1 MRANKMKGV
10 NGEVL
15 RRKIYTQLLAWKN
28 SKAKK
33 DAILLR
39 GVRQC
44 GKTYIVREFGKRE
57 YTSFIEINFIER
69 PDLQDI
75 FTGNL
80 NVDNMIQQ
88 IKLNLP
94 GCEFIP
100 GDTLLFFD
108 EIQDA
113 PNARTSLK
121 FWAQDGRFD
130 CIASGSLLG
139 IDYKNEVSI
148 PVGYEQQLVM
158 HTLDL
163 EEFLWALE
171 IDMQLQDLLLPYVD
185 GTKRIP
191 DATHN
196 ALSKYLQE
204 YMVVGGLP
212 EVVSTYVATKDF
224 YKVHLLQEKILRDYQ
239 DDIAKYA
246 VNQDKIKAKQC
257 FLSIPRQLSKENH
270 KFQYSVVEKKATAR
284 KFISSL
290 DWLHNAGL
298 IDFAYNVNSLWF
310 PLKAYVKAEQFRVYL
325 CDIGLLVAMY
335 GYQMKVAILS
345 DALEGPAKGGIYE
358 SLVADILAKRGEELY
373 YYKKEDSTLEIEF
386 LLERDCKLV
395 PIEVKARKGATR
407 SLNELL
413 KMEQIEKGYKLT
425 AQNTGVVDKKITL
438 PLYMSTVI

>member
-1 MRANKMKGV
+1 M
-10 NGEVL
+10 L
-15 RRKIYTQLLAWKN
+15 RRKIYDKLLAWKN
-28 SKAKK
+28 NKGKK

-57 YTSFIEINFIER
+57 YKNFIEINFIER
-69 PDLQDI
+69 PDMQAV
-75 FTGNL
+75 FSGNL
-80 NVDNMIQQ
+80 DVDNMVQQ
-88 IKLNLP
+88 IKLSMP
-94 GCEFIP
+94 GCQFIP
-100 GDTLLFFD
+100 GETLLFLD

-121 FWAQDGRFD
+121 FWTQDGRFD

-148 PVGYEQQLVM
+148 PVGYEQQLIM
-158 HTLDL
+158 RTLDF
-163 EEFLWALE
+163 EEFIWALGAE
-171 IDMQLQDLLLPYVD
+171 VNLKEMLAPYVD
-185 GTKRIP
+185 GAKRVP
-191 DATHN
+191 EAMHN
-196 ALSKYLQE
+196 SLNKYLQE

-212 EVVSTYVATKDF
+212 EVVDTYIATKDF
-224 YKVHLLQEKILRDYQ
+224 YQVHLLQEKILRDYQ

-246 VNQDKIKAKQC
+246 LNQDKIKAKQC

-270 KFQYSVVEKKATAR
+270 KFQYSIVEKKATAR
-284 KFISSL
+284 KFTSSL

-298 IDFAYNVNSLWF
+298 IDFAYNVNSPWF
-310 PLKAYVKAEQFRVYL
+310 PLKAYVKEDQFRVYL

-335 GYQMKVAILS
+335 GYQLKIALLS

-386 LLERDCKLV
+386 ILERDCKLV
-395 PIEVKARKGATR
+395 PVEVKARKGSTR

-413 KMEQIEKGYKLT
+413 KMDNIERGYKLT
-425 AQNTGVVDKKITL
+425 AQNTGVVEKKITL
-438 PLYMSTVI
+438 PLYMAAII

>member
-1 MRANKMKGV
+1 M
-10 NGEVL
+10 L
-15 RRKIYTQLLAWKN
+15 RRKIYDKLLAWKN
-28 SKAKK
+28 NKGKK

-57 YTSFIEINFIER
+57 YKNFIEINFIER
-69 PDLQDI
+69 PDMQAV
-75 FTGNL
+75 FSGNL
-80 NVDNMIQQ
+80 DVDNMVQQ
-88 IKLNLP
+88 IKLSMP
-94 GCEFIP
+94 GCQFIP
-100 GDTLLFFD
+100 GETLLFLD
-108 EIQDA
+108 EIQDV

-121 FWAQDGRFD
+121 FWTQDGRFD

-139 IDYKNEVSI
+139 MDYKNEVSI
-148 PVGYEQQLVM
+148 PVGYEQQLIM
-158 HTLDL
+158 RTLDF
-163 EEFLWALE
+163 EEFIWALGAE
-171 IDMQLQDLLLPYVD
+171 VNLKEMLAPYVD
-185 GTKRIP
+185 GAKRVP
-191 DATHN
+191 EAMHN
-196 ALSKYLQE
+196 SLNKYLQE

-212 EVVSTYVATKDF
+212 EVVDTYIATKDF
-224 YKVHLLQEKILRDYQ
+224 YQVHLLQEKILRDYQ

-246 VNQDKIKAKQC
+246 LNQDKIKAKQC

-284 KFISSL
+284 KFTSSL

-298 IDFAYNVNSLWF
+298 IDFAYNVNSPWF
-310 PLKAYVKAEQFRVYL
+310 PLKAHVKENQFRVYL

-335 GYQMKVAILS
+335 GYQLKIALLS

-386 LLERDCKLV
+386 ILERDCKLV
-395 PIEVKARKGATR
+395 PVEVKARKGSTR

-413 KMEQIEKGYKLT
+413 KMDNIERGYKLT
-425 AQNTGVVDKKITL
+425 AQNNGVVEKKITL
-438 PLYMSTVI
+438 SLYMADII

>member
-1 MRANKMKGV
+1 M
-10 NGEVL
+10 L
-15 RRKIYTQLLAWKN
+15 RRKIYDKLLAWKN
-28 SKAKK
+28 NKGKK

-57 YTSFIEINFIER
+57 YKNFIEINFIER
-69 PDLQDI
+69 PDMQAV
-75 FTGNL
+75 FSGNL
-80 NVDNMIQQ
+80 DVDNMVKQ
-88 IKLNLP
+88 IKLSMP
-94 GCEFIP
+94 GCQFIP
-100 GDTLLFFD
+100 GETLLFLD
-108 EIQDA
+108 EIQDV

-121 FWAQDGRFD
+121 FWTQDGRFD

-139 IDYKNEVSI
+139 MDYKNEVSI
-148 PVGYEQQLVM
+148 PVGYEQQLIM
-158 HTLDL
+158 RTLDF
-163 EEFLWALE
+163 EEFIWALGAE
-171 IDMQLQDLLLPYVD
+171 VNLKEMLAPYVD
-185 GTKRIP
+185 GAKRVP
-191 DATHN
+191 EAMHN
-196 ALSKYLQE
+196 SLNKYLQE

-212 EVVSTYVATKDF
+212 EVVDTYIATKDF
-224 YKVHLLQEKILRDYQ
+224 YQVHLLQEKILRDYQ

-246 VNQDKIKAKQC
+246 LNQDKIKAKQC

-284 KFISSL
+284 KFTSSL

-298 IDFAYNVNSLWF
+298 IDFAYNVNSPWF
-310 PLKAYVKAEQFRVYL
+310 PLKAYVKEDQFRVYL

-335 GYQMKVAILS
+335 GYQLKIALLS

-386 LLERDCKLV
+386 ILERDCKLV
-395 PIEVKARKGATR
+395 PVEVKARKGSTR

-413 KMEQIEKGYKLT
+413 KMDNIEIGYKLT
-425 AQNTGVVDKKITL
+425 AQNTGVVEKKITL
-438 PLYMSTVI
+438 PLYMAAII

>member
-1 MRANKMKGV
+1 M
-10 NGEVL
+10 L
-15 RRKIYTQLLAWKN
+15 RRKIYDKLLAWKN
-28 SKAKK
+28 NKGKK

-57 YTSFIEINFIER
+57 YKNFIEINFIER
-69 PDLQDI
+69 PDMQAV
-75 FTGNL
+75 FSGNL
-80 NVDNMIQQ
+80 DVDNMVQQ
-88 IKLNLP
+88 IKLSMP
-94 GCEFIP
+94 GCQFIP
-100 GDTLLFFD
+100 GETLLFLD
-108 EIQDA
+108 EIQDV

-121 FWAQDGRFD
+121 FWTQDGRFD

-139 IDYKNEVSI
+139 MDYKNEVSI
-148 PVGYEQQLVM
+148 PVGYEQQLIM
-158 HTLDL
+158 RTLDF
-163 EEFLWALE
+163 EEFIWALGAE
-171 IDMQLQDLLLPYVD
+171 VNLKEMLAPYVD
-185 GTKRIP
+185 GAKRVP
-191 DATHN
+191 EAMHN
-196 ALSKYLQE
+196 SLNKYLQE

-212 EVVSTYVATKDF
+212 EVVDTYIATKDF
-224 YKVHLLQEKILRDYQ
+224 YQVHLLQEKILRDYQ

-246 VNQDKIKAKQC
+246 LNQDKIKAKQC

-284 KFISSL
+284 KFTSSL

-298 IDFAYNVNSLWF
+298 IDFAYNVNLPWF
-310 PLKAYVKAEQFRVYL
+310 PLKAHVKEDQFRVYL

-335 GYQMKVAILS
+335 GYQLKIALLS

-386 LLERDCKLV
+386 ILERDCKLV
-395 PIEVKARKGATR
+395 PVEVKARKGSTR

-413 KMEQIEKGYKLT
+413 KMDNIERGYKLT
-425 AQNTGVVDKKITL
+425 AQNTGVVEKKITL
-438 PLYMSTVI
+438 PLYMAAII

>member
-1 MRANKMKGV
+1 M
-10 NGEVL
+10 L
-15 RRKIYTQLLAWKN
+15 RRKIYDKLLAWKN
-28 SKAKK
+28 NKGKK

-57 YTSFIEINFIER
+57 YKNFIEINFIER
-69 PDLQDI
+69 PDMQAV
-75 FTGNL
+75 FSGNL
-80 NVDNMIQQ
+80 DVDNMVQQ
-88 IKLNLP
+88 IKLSMP
-94 GCEFIP
+94 GCQFIP
-100 GDTLLFFD
+100 GETLLFLD

-121 FWAQDGRFD
+121 FWTQDGRFD

-148 PVGYEQQLVM
+148 PVGYEQQLIM
-158 HTLDL
+158 RTLDF
-163 EEFLWALE
+163 EEFIWALGAE
-171 IDMQLQDLLLPYVD
+171 VNLKEMLAPYVD
-185 GTKRIP
+185 GAKRVP
-191 DATHN
+191 EAMHN
-196 ALSKYLQE
+196 SLNKYLQE

-212 EVVSTYVATKDF
+212 EVVDTYIATKDF
-224 YKVHLLQEKILRDYQ
+224 YQVHLLQEKILRDYQ

-246 VNQDKIKAKQC
+246 LNQDKIKARQC

-284 KFISSL
+284 KFTSSL

-298 IDFAYNVNSLWF
+298 IDFAYNVNSPWF
-310 PLKAYVKAEQFRVYL
+310 PLKAYVKEDQFRVYL

-335 GYQMKVAILS
+335 GYQLKIALLS

-386 LLERDCKLV
+386 ILERDCKLV
-395 PIEVKARKGATR
+395 PVEVKARKGSTR

-413 KMEQIEKGYKLT
+413 KMDNIERGYKLT
-425 AQNTGVVDKKITL
+425 AQNTGVVEKKITL
-438 PLYMSTVI
+438 PLYMAAII

>member
-1 MRANKMKGV
+1 M
-10 NGEVL
+10 L
-15 RRKIYTQLLAWKN
+15 RRKIYDKLLAWKN
-28 SKAKK
+28 NKGKK

-57 YTSFIEINFIER
+57 YKNFIEINFIER
-69 PDLQDI
+69 PDMQAV
-75 FTGNL
+75 FSGNL
-80 NVDNMIQQ
+80 DVDNMVQQ
-88 IKLNLP
+88 IKLSMP
-94 GCEFIP
+94 GCQFIP
-100 GDTLLFFD
+100 GETLLFLD
-108 EIQDA
+108 EIQDV

-121 FWAQDGRFD
+121 FWTQDGRFD

-139 IDYKNEVSI
+139 MDYKNEVSI
-148 PVGYEQQLVM
+148 PVGYEQQLIM
-158 HTLDL
+158 RTLDF
-163 EEFLWALE
+163 EEFIWALGTE
-171 IDMQLQDLLLPYVD
+171 VNLKEMLAPYVD
-185 GTKRIP
+185 GAKRVP
-191 DATHN
+191 EAMHN
-196 ALSKYLQE
+196 SLNKYLQE

-212 EVVSTYVATKDF
+212 EVVDTYIATKDF
-224 YKVHLLQEKILRDYQ
+224 YQVHLLQEKILRDYQ

-246 VNQDKIKAKQC
+246 LNQDKIKAKQC

-284 KFISSL
+284 KFTSSL

-298 IDFAYNVNSLWF
+298 IDFAYNVNSPWF
-310 PLKAYVKAEQFRVYL
+310 PLKAHVKEDQFRVYL

-335 GYQMKVAILS
+335 GYQLKIALLS

-386 LLERDCKLV
+386 ILERECKLV
-395 PIEVKARKGATR
+395 PVEVKARKGSTR

-413 KMEQIEKGYKLT
+413 KMDNIERGYKLT
-425 AQNTGVVDKKITL
+425 AQNTGVVEKKITL
-438 PLYMSTVI
+438 PLYMAAII

>member
-1 MRANKMKGV
+1 M
-10 NGEVL
+10 L
-15 RRKIYTQLLAWKN
+15 RRKIYDKLLAWK
-28 SKAKK
+28 KRTGKK

-57 YTSFIEINFIER
+57 YKNFIEINFIER
-69 PDLQDI
+69 PDMQAV
-75 FTGNL
+75 FSGNL
-80 NVDNMIQQ
+80 DVDNMVQQ
-88 IKLNLP
+88 IKLSMP
-94 GCEFIP
+94 GCQFIP
-100 GDTLLFFD
+100 GETLLFLD

-121 FWAQDGRFD
+121 FWTQDGRFD

-148 PVGYEQQLVM
+148 PVGYEQQLIM
-158 HTLDL
+158 RTLDF
-163 EEFLWALE
+163 EEFIWALGAE
-171 IDMQLQDLLLPYVD
+171 VNLKEMLAPYVD
-185 GTKRIP
+185 GAKRVP
-191 DATHN
+191 EAMHN
-196 ALSKYLQE
+196 SLNKYLQE

-212 EVVSTYVATKDF
+212 EVVDTYIATKDF
-224 YKVHLLQEKILRDYQ
+224 YQVHLLQEKILRDYQ

-246 VNQDKIKAKQC
+246 LNQDKIKAKQC

-284 KFISSL
+284 KFTSSL

-298 IDFAYNVNSLWF
+298 IDFAYNVNSPWF
-310 PLKAYVKAEQFRVYL
+310 PLKAYVKEVQFRVYL

-335 GYQMKVAILS
+335 GYQLKIALLS

-386 LLERDCKLV
+386 ILERDCKLV
-395 PIEVKARKGATR
+395 PVEVKARKGSTR

-413 KMEQIEKGYKLT
+413 KMDNIERGYKLT
-425 AQNTGVVDKKITL
+425 AQNTGVVEKKITL
-438 PLYMSTVI
+438 PLYMAAIV

>member
-1 MRANKMKGV
+1 M
-10 NGEVL
+10 L
-15 RRKIYTQLLAWKN
+15 RRKIYDKLLAWKN
-28 SKAKK
+28 NKGKK

-57 YTSFIEINFIER
+57 YKNFIEINFIER
-69 PDLQDI
+69 PDMQAV
-75 FTGNL
+75 FSGNL
-80 NVDNMIQQ
+80 DVDNMVQQ
-88 IKLNLP
+88 IKLSMP
-94 GCEFIP
+94 GCQFIP
-100 GDTLLFFD
+100 GETLLFLD
-108 EIQDA
+108 EIQDV

-121 FWAQDGRFD
+121 FWTQDGRFD

-139 IDYKNEVSI
+139 MDYKNEVSI
-148 PVGYEQQLVM
+148 PVGYEQQLIM
-158 HTLDL
+158 RTLDF
-163 EEFLWALE
+163 EEFIWALGAE
-171 IDMQLQDLLLPYVD
+171 VNLKEMLAPYVD
-185 GTKRIP
+185 GAKRVP
-191 DATHN
+191 EAMHN
-196 ALSKYLQE
+196 FLNKYLQE

-212 EVVSTYVATKDF
+212 EVVDTYIATKDF
-224 YKVHLLQEKILRDYQ
+224 YQVHLLQEKILRDYQ

-246 VNQDKIKAKQC
+246 LNQDKIKAKQC

-284 KFISSL
+284 KFTSSL

-298 IDFAYNVNSLWF
+298 IDFAYNVNSPWF
-310 PLKAYVKAEQFRVYL
+310 PLKAHVKEDQFRVYL

-335 GYQMKVAILS
+335 GYQLKIALLS

-386 LLERDCKLV
+386 ILERECKLV
-395 PIEVKARKGATR
+395 PVEVKARKGSTR

-413 KMEQIEKGYKLT
+413 KMDNIERGYKLT
-425 AQNTGVVDKKITL
+425 AQNTGVVEKKITL
-438 PLYMSTVI
+438 PLYMAAII

>member
-1 MRANKMKGV
+1 M
-10 NGEVL
+10 L
-15 RRKIYTQLLAWKN
+15 RRKIYDKLLAWKN
-28 SKAKK
+28 NKGKK

-57 YTSFIEINFIER
+57 YKNFIEINFIER
-69 PDLQDI
+69 PDMQAV
-75 FTGNL
+75 FSGNL
-80 NVDNMIQQ
+80 DVDNMVQQ
-88 IKLNLP
+88 IKLSMP
-94 GCEFIP
+94 GCQFIP
-100 GDTLLFFD
+100 GETLLFLD
-108 EIQDA
+108 EIQDV

-121 FWAQDGRFD
+121 FWTQDGRFD

-139 IDYKNEVSI
+139 MDYKNEVSI
-148 PVGYEQQLVM
+148 PVGYEQQLIM
-158 HTLDL
+158 RTLDF
-163 EEFLWALE
+163 EEFIWALGAE
-171 IDMQLQDLLLPYVD
+171 VNLKEMLAPYVD
-185 GTKRIP
+185 GAKRVP
-191 DATHN
+191 EAMHN
-196 ALSKYLQE
+196 SLNKYLQE

-212 EVVSTYVATKDF
+212 EVVDTYIAPKDF
-224 YKVHLLQEKILRDYQ
+224 YQVHLLQEKILRDYQ

-246 VNQDKIKAKQC
+246 LNQDKIKAKQC

-284 KFISSL
+284 KFTSSL

-298 IDFAYNVNSLWF
+298 IDFAYNVNSPWF
-310 PLKAYVKAEQFRVYL
+310 PLKAHVKEDQFRVYL

-335 GYQMKVAILS
+335 GYQLKIALLS

-386 LLERDCKLV
+386 ILERDCKLV
-395 PIEVKARKGATR
+395 PVEVKARKGSTR

-413 KMEQIEKGYKLT
+413 KMDNIERGYKLT
-425 AQNTGVVDKKITL
+425 AQNTGVVEKKITL
-438 PLYMSTVI
+438 PLYMAAII

>member
-1 MRANKMKGV
+1 M
-10 NGEVL
+10 L
-15 RRKIYTQLLAWKN
+15 RRKIYDKLLEWKN
-28 SKAKK
+28 SEKK

-57 YTSFIEINFIER
+57 YKNFIEINFIER
-69 PDLQDI
+69 PELQEVFSNSLD
-75 FTGNL
+75 
-80 NVDNMIQQ
+80 VDSMVQQ
-88 IKLNLP
+88 IKLNMP
-94 GCEFIP
+94 GCQFIP
-100 GDTLLFFD
+100 GETLLFLD

-121 FWAQDGRFD
+121 FWIQDGRFD

-158 HTLDL
+158 RTLDF
-163 EEFLWALE
+163 EEFLWALDVDIKLKE
-171 IDMQLQDLLLPYVD
+171 LLLPYVD
-185 GTKRIP
+185 GSKP
-191 DATHN
+191 VPEAMHK

-204 YMVVGGLP
+204 YLVVGGLP
-212 EVVSTYVATKDF
+212 EVVSTYVESRDF
-224 YKVHLLQEKILRDYQ
+224 YKVHNLQEKILRDYQ

-246 VNQDKIKAKQC
+246 VNQDKIKARQC
-257 FLSIPRQLSKENH
+257 FMSIPRQLSKGNH

-310 PLKAYVKAEQFRVYL
+310 PLKAYVKEDQFRVYL

-335 GYQMKVAILS
+335 GYQMKSAILS
-345 DALEGPAKGGIYE
+345 GSLEGPAKGGIYE
-358 SLVADILAKRGEELY
+358 SLIADMLAKRGEELY

-386 LLERDCKLV
+386 LLERNCRLV
-395 PIEVKARKGATR
+395 PVEVKAKKGATR

-413 KMEQIEKGYKLT
+413 KMEQIERGYKLT
-425 AQNTGVVDKKITL
+425 AQNTGVVGKKITL
-438 PLYMSTVI
+438 PLYMATVI

>member
-1 MRANKMKGV
+1 M
-10 NGEVL
+10 L
-15 RRKIYTQLLAWKN
+15 RRKIYDKLLAWKN
-28 SKAKK
+28 NKGKK

-57 YTSFIEINFIER
+57 YKNFIEINFIER
-69 PDLQDI
+69 PDMQTV
-75 FTGNL
+75 FSGNL
-80 NVDNMIQQ
+80 DVDSMVQQ
-88 IKLNLP
+88 IKLSMP
-94 GCEFIP
+94 GCQFIP
-100 GDTLLFFD
+100 GETLLFLD

-121 FWAQDGRFD
+121 FWTQDGRFD

-148 PVGYEQQLVM
+148 PVGYEQQLIM
-158 HTLDL
+158 RTLDF
-163 EEFLWALE
+163 EEFLWALGAE
-171 IDMQLQDLLLPYVD
+171 VNLKEMLAPYVD
-185 GTKRIP
+185 GAKRVP
-191 DATHN
+191 EAMHN
-196 ALSKYLQE
+196 SLNKYLQE

-212 EVVSTYVATKDF
+212 EVVDTYIATKDF
-224 YKVHLLQEKILRDYQ
+224 YQVHLLQEKILRDYQ

-246 VNQDKIKAKQC
+246 LNQDKIKAKQC

-284 KFISSL
+284 KFTSSL

-298 IDFAYNVNSLWF
+298 IDFAYNVNSPWF
-310 PLKAYVKAEQFRVYL
+310 PLKAYVKEDQFRVYL

-335 GYQMKVAILS
+335 GYQLKIALLS

-386 LLERDCKLV
+386 ILERECKLV
-395 PIEVKARKGATR
+395 PVEVKARKGSTR

-413 KMEQIEKGYKLT
+413 KMDNIERGYKLT
-425 AQNTGVVDKKITL
+425 AQNTGVVEKKITL
-438 PLYMSTVI
+438 PLYMAAIV

>member
-1 MRANKMKGV
+1 M
-10 NGEVL
+10 L
-15 RRKIYTQLLAWKN
+15 RRKIYDKLLAWKN
-28 SKAKK
+28 NKGKK

-57 YTSFIEINFIER
+57 YKNFIEINFIER
-69 PDLQDI
+69 PDMQAV
-75 FTGNL
+75 FSGNL
-80 NVDNMIQQ
+80 DVDNMVQQ
-88 IKLNLP
+88 IKLSMP
-94 GCEFIP
+94 GCQFIP
-100 GDTLLFFD
+100 GETLLFLD

-121 FWAQDGRFD
+121 FWTQDGRFD

-148 PVGYEQQLVM
+148 PVGYEQQLIM
-158 HTLDL
+158 RTLDF
-163 EEFLWALE
+163 EEFIWALGAE
-171 IDMQLQDLLLPYVD
+171 VNLKEMLAPYVD
-185 GTKRIP
+185 GAKRVP
-191 DATHN
+191 EAMHN
-196 ALSKYLQE
+196 SLNKYLQE

-212 EVVSTYVATKDF
+212 EVVDTYIATKDF
-224 YKVHLLQEKILRDYQ
+224 YQVHLLQEKILRDYQ

-246 VNQDKIKAKQC
+246 LNQDKIKAKQC

-284 KFISSL
+284 KFTSSL

-298 IDFAYNVNSLWF
+298 IDFAYNVNSPWF
-310 PLKAYVKAEQFRVYL
+310 PLKAYVKEDQFRVYL

-335 GYQMKVAILS
+335 GYQLKIALLS

-386 LLERDCKLV
+386 ILERDCKLV
-395 PIEVKARKGATR
+395 PVEVKARKGSTR

-413 KMEQIEKGYKLT
+413 KMDNIERGYKLT
-425 AQNTGVVDKKITL
+425 AQNTGVFEKKITL
-438 PLYMSTVI
+438 PLYMAAII

>member
-1 MRANKMKGV
+1 M
-10 NGEVL
+10 L
-15 RRKIYTQLLAWKN
+15 RRKIYDKLLAWKN
-28 SKAKK
+28 NKGKK

-57 YTSFIEINFIER
+57 YKHFIEINFIER
-69 PDLQDI
+69 PDMQAV
-75 FTGNL
+75 FSGNL
-80 NVDNMIQQ
+80 DVDNMVQQ
-88 IKLNLP
+88 IKLSMP
-94 GCEFIP
+94 GCQFIP
-100 GDTLLFFD
+100 GETLLFLD
-108 EIQDA
+108 EIQDV

-121 FWAQDGRFD
+121 FWTQDGRFD

-139 IDYKNEVSI
+139 MDYKNEVSI
-148 PVGYEQQLVM
+148 PVGYEQQLIM
-158 HTLDL
+158 RTLDF
-163 EEFLWALE
+163 EEFIWALGAE
-171 IDMQLQDLLLPYVD
+171 VNLKEMLAPYVD
-185 GTKRIP
+185 GAKRVP
-191 DATHN
+191 EAMHN
-196 ALSKYLQE
+196 SLNKYLQE

-212 EVVSTYVATKDF
+212 EVVDTYIATKDF
-224 YKVHLLQEKILRDYQ
+224 YQVHLLQEKILRDYQ

-246 VNQDKIKAKQC
+246 LNQDKIKAKQC

-284 KFISSL
+284 KFTSSL

-298 IDFAYNVNSLWF
+298 IDFAYNVNSPWF
-310 PLKAYVKAEQFRVYL
+310 PLKAHVKEDQFRVYL

-335 GYQMKVAILS
+335 GYQLKIALLS

-386 LLERDCKLV
+386 ILERDCKLV
-395 PIEVKARKGATR
+395 PVEVKARKGSTR

-413 KMEQIEKGYKLT
+413 KMDNIERGYKLT
-425 AQNTGVVDKKITL
+425 AQNTGVVEKKITL
-438 PLYMSTVI
+438 PLYMAAII

>member
-1 MRANKMKGV
+1 M
-10 NGEVL
+10 L
-15 RRKIYTQLLAWKN
+15 RRKIYDKLLAWKN
-28 SKAKK
+28 NKGKK

-57 YTSFIEINFIER
+57 YKNFIEINFIER
-69 PDLQDI
+69 PDMQAV
-75 FTGNL
+75 FSGNL
-80 NVDNMIQQ
+80 DVDNMVQQ
-88 IKLNLP
+88 IKLSMP
-94 GCEFIP
+94 GCQFIP
-100 GDTLLFFD
+100 GETLLFLD
-108 EIQDA
+108 EIQDV

-121 FWAQDGRFD
+121 FWTQDGRFD

-139 IDYKNEVSI
+139 MDYKNEVSI
-148 PVGYEQQLVM
+148 PVGYEQQLIM
-158 HTLDL
+158 RTLDF
-163 EEFLWALE
+163 EEFIWALGAE
-171 IDMQLQDLLLPYVD
+171 VNLKEMLAPYVD
-185 GTKRIP
+185 GAKRVP
-191 DATHN
+191 EAMHN
-196 ALSKYLQE
+196 SLNKYLQE

-212 EVVSTYVATKDF
+212 EVVDTYIATKDF
-224 YKVHLLQEKILRDYQ
+224 YQVHLLQEKILRDYQ

-246 VNQDKIKAKQC
+246 LNQDKIKAKQC

-284 KFISSL
+284 KFTSSL

-298 IDFAYNVNSLWF
+298 IDFAYNVNSPWF
-310 PLKAYVKAEQFRVYL
+310 PLKAHVKEDQFRVYL

-335 GYQMKVAILS
+335 GYQLKIALLS

-386 LLERDCKLV
+386 ILERDCKLV
-395 PIEVKARKGATR
+395 PVEVKARKGSTR

-413 KMEQIEKGYKLT
+413 KMDNIERGYKLK
-425 AQNTGVVDKKITL
+425 AQNTGVVEKKITL
-438 PLYMSTVI
+438 PLYMAAII

>member
-1 MRANKMKGV
+1 M
-10 NGEVL
+10 L
-15 RRKIYTQLLAWKN
+15 RRKIYDKLLAWKN
-28 SKAKK
+28 NKGKK

-57 YTSFIEINFIER
+57 YKNFIEINFIER
-69 PDLQDI
+69 PDMQAV
-75 FTGNL
+75 FSRNL
-80 NVDNMIQQ
+80 DVDNMVQQ
-88 IKLNLP
+88 IKLSMP
-94 GCEFIP
+94 GCQFIP
-100 GDTLLFFD
+100 GETLLFLD
-108 EIQDA
+108 EIQDV

-121 FWAQDGRFD
+121 FWTQDGRFD

-139 IDYKNEVSI
+139 MDYKNEVSI
-148 PVGYEQQLVM
+148 PVGYEQQLIM
-158 HTLDL
+158 RTLDF
-163 EEFLWALE
+163 EEFIWALGAE
-171 IDMQLQDLLLPYVD
+171 VNLKEMLAPYVD
-185 GTKRIP
+185 GAKRVP
-191 DATHN
+191 EAMHN
-196 ALSKYLQE
+196 SLNKYLQE

-212 EVVSTYVATKDF
+212 EVVDTYIATKDF
-224 YKVHLLQEKILRDYQ
+224 YQVHILQEKILRDYQ

-246 VNQDKIKAKQC
+246 LNQDKIKAKQC

-284 KFISSL
+284 KFTSSL

-298 IDFAYNVNSLWF
+298 IDFAYNVNSPWF
-310 PLKAYVKAEQFRVYL
+310 PLKAHVKEDQFRVYL

-335 GYQMKVAILS
+335 GYQLKIALLS

-386 LLERDCKLV
+386 ILERDCKLV
-395 PIEVKARKGATR
+395 PVEVKARKGSTR

-413 KMEQIEKGYKLT
+413 KMDNIERGYKLT
-425 AQNTGVVDKKITL
+425 AQNTGVVEKKITL
-438 PLYMSTVI
+438 PLYMAAII

>member
-1 MRANKMKGV
+1 M
-10 NGEVL
+10 L
-15 RRKIYTQLLAWKN
+15 RRKIYDKLLAWK
-28 SKAKK
+28 KRTGKK

-57 YTSFIEINFIER
+57 YKNFIEINFIER
-69 PDLQDI
+69 PDMQAV
-75 FTGNL
+75 FSGNL
-80 NVDNMIQQ
+80 DVDNMVQQ
-88 IKLNLP
+88 IKLSMP
-94 GCEFIP
+94 GCQFIP
-100 GDTLLFFD
+100 GETLLFLD
-108 EIQDA
+108 EIQDV

-121 FWAQDGRFD
+121 FWTQDGRFD

-148 PVGYEQQLVM
+148 PVGYEQQLIM
-158 HTLDL
+158 RTLDF
-163 EEFLWALE
+163 EEFLWALGVE
-171 IDMQLQDLLLPYVD
+171 VKLKEMLAPYVD
-185 GTKRIP
+185 GTKRVP
-191 DATHN
+191 EAMHN
-196 ALSKYLQE
+196 SLNKYLQE

-212 EVVSTYVATKDF
+212 EVVDTYIATKDF
-224 YKVHLLQEKILRDYQ
+224 YQVHLLQEKILRDYQ

-246 VNQDKIKAKQC
+246 LNQDKIKAKQC

-284 KFISSL
+284 KFTSSL

-298 IDFAYNVNSLWF
+298 IDFAYNVNSPWF
-310 PLKAYVKAEQFRVYL
+310 PLKAYVKEDQFRVYL

-335 GYQMKVAILS
+335 GYQLKIALLS

-386 LLERDCKLV
+386 ILERDCKLV
-395 PIEVKARKGATR
+395 PVEVKARKGSTR

-413 KMEQIEKGYKLT
+413 KMDNIERGYKLT
-425 AQNTGVVDKKITL
+425 AQNTGVVEKKITL
-438 PLYMSTVI
+438 PLYMAAII

>member
-1 MRANKMKGV
+1 M
-10 NGEVL
+10 L
-15 RRKIYTQLLAWKN
+15 RRKIYDKLLAWK
-28 SKAKK
+28 KRTGKK

-57 YTSFIEINFIER
+57 YKNFIEINFIER
-69 PDLQDI
+69 PDMQAV
-75 FTGNL
+75 FSGNL
-80 NVDNMIQQ
+80 DVDNMVQQ
-88 IKLNLP
+88 IKLSMP
-94 GCEFIP
+94 GCQFIP
-100 GDTLLFFD
+100 GETLLFLD

-121 FWAQDGRFD
+121 FWTQDGRFD

-148 PVGYEQQLVM
+148 PVGYEQQLIM
-158 HTLDL
+158 RTLDF
-163 EEFLWALE
+163 EEFIWALGAE
-171 IDMQLQDLLLPYVD
+171 VNLKEMLAPYVD
-185 GTKRIP
+185 GAKRVP
-191 DATHN
+191 EAMHN
-196 ALSKYLQE
+196 SLNKYLQE

-212 EVVSTYVATKDF
+212 EVVDTYIATKDF
-224 YKVHLLQEKILRDYQ
+224 YQVHLLQEKILRDYQ

-246 VNQDKIKAKQC
+246 LNQDKIKAKQC

-284 KFISSL
+284 KFTSSL

-298 IDFAYNVNSLWF
+298 IDFAYNVNSPWF
-310 PLKAYVKAEQFRVYL
+310 PLKAYVKEDQFRVYL

-335 GYQMKVAILS
+335 GYQMKIALLS

-386 LLERDCKLV
+386 ILERECKLV
-395 PIEVKARKGATR
+395 PVEVKARKGSTR

-413 KMEQIEKGYKLT
+413 KMDNIERGYKLT
-425 AQNTGVVDKKITL
+425 AQNTGVVEKKITL
-438 PLYMSTVI
+438 PLYMAAII

>member
-1 MRANKMKGV
+1 MEKQHR
-10 NGEVL
+10 
-15 RRKIYTQLLAWKN
+15 Q
-28 SKAKK
+28 K
-33 DAILLR
+33 DAVLLR

-57 YTSFIEINFIER
+57 YKNFIEINFIER
-69 PDLQDI
+69 PDMQAV
-75 FTGNL
+75 FSGNL
-80 NVDNMIQQ
+80 DVDSMVQQ
-88 IKLNLP
+88 IKLSMP
-94 GCEFIP
+94 GCQFIP
-100 GDTLLFFD
+100 GETLLFLD

-121 FWAQDGRFD
+121 FWTQDGRFD

-148 PVGYEQQLVM
+148 PVGYEQQLIM
-158 HTLDL
+158 RTLDF
-163 EEFLWALE
+163 EEFLWALGVE
-171 IDMQLQDLLLPYVD
+171 VNLKEMLAPYVD
-185 GTKRIP
+185 GAKRVP
-191 DATHN
+191 EAMHN
-196 ALSKYLQE
+196 SLNKYLQE

-212 EVVSTYVATKDF
+212 EVVDTYIATKDF
-224 YKVHLLQEKILRDYQ
+224 YQVHLLQEKILRDYQ

-246 VNQDKIKAKQC
+246 LNQDKIKAKQC

-284 KFISSL
+284 KFTSSL

-298 IDFAYNVNSLWF
+298 IDFAYNVNSPWF
-310 PLKAYVKAEQFRVYL
+310 PLKAYVKEDQFRVYL

-335 GYQMKVAILS
+335 GYQLKIALLS

-386 LLERDCKLV
+386 ILERDCKLV
-395 PIEVKARKGATR
+395 PVEVKARKGSTR

-413 KMEQIEKGYKLT
+413 KMDNIERGYKLT
-425 AQNTGVVDKKITL
+425 AQNTGVVEKKITL
-438 PLYMSTVI
+438 PLYMAAII

>member
-1 MRANKMKGV
+1 M
-10 NGEVL
+10 L
-15 RRKIYTQLLAWKN
+15 RRKIYDKLLAWKN
-28 SKAKK
+28 SAGKK
-33 DAILLR
+33 DAVLLR

-57 YTSFIEINFIER
+57 YKNFIEINFIER
-69 PDLQDI
+69 PDMQAV
-75 FTGNL
+75 FSGNL
-80 NVDNMIQQ
+80 DVDSMVQQ
-88 IKLNLP
+88 IKLSMP
-94 GCEFIP
+94 GCQFIP
-100 GDTLLFFD
+100 GETLLFLD

-121 FWAQDGRFD
+121 FWTQDGRFD

-148 PVGYEQQLVM
+148 PVGYEQQLIM
-158 HTLDL
+158 RTLDF
-163 EEFLWALE
+163 EEFLWALGVE
-171 IDMQLQDLLLPYVD
+171 VNLKEMLAPYVD
-185 GTKRIP
+185 GAKRVP
-191 DATHN
+191 EAMHN
-196 ALSKYLQE
+196 SLNKYLQE

-212 EVVSTYVATKDF
+212 EVVDTYIATKDF
-224 YKVHLLQEKILRDYQ
+224 YQVHLLQEKILRDYQ

-246 VNQDKIKAKQC
+246 LNQDKIKAKQC

-284 KFISSL
+284 KFTSSL

-298 IDFAYNVNSLWF
+298 IDFTYNVNSPWF
-310 PLKAYVKAEQFRVYL
+310 PLKAYVKEDQFRVYL

-335 GYQMKVAILS
+335 GYQLKIALLS

-386 LLERDCKLV
+386 ILERDCKLV
-395 PIEVKARKGATR
+395 PVEVKARKGSTR

-413 KMEQIEKGYKLT
+413 KMDNIERGYKLT
-425 AQNTGVVDKKITL
+425 AQNTGVVEKKITL
-438 PLYMSTVI
+438 PLYMAAII

>member
-1 MRANKMKGV
+1 M
-10 NGEVL
+10 L
-15 RRKIYTQLLAWKN
+15 RRKIYDKLLEWKN
-28 SKAKK
+28 SEKK

-57 YTSFIEINFIER
+57 YKNFIEINFIER
-69 PDLQDI
+69 PELQEVFSNSLD
-75 FTGNL
+75 
-80 NVDNMIQQ
+80 VESMVQQ
-88 IKLNLP
+88 IKLNMP
-94 GCEFIP
+94 GCQFIP
-100 GDTLLFFD
+100 GETLLFLD

-121 FWAQDGRFD
+121 FWTQDGRFD

-139 IDYKNEVSI
+139 IDYKNEVSV

-158 HTLDL
+158 RTLDF
-163 EEFLWALE
+163 EEFLWALDVDIKLKE
-171 IDMQLQDLLLPYVD
+171 LLLPYVD
-185 GTKRIP
+185 GSKP
-191 DATHN
+191 VPEAMHK

-204 YMVVGGLP
+204 YLVVGGLP
-212 EVVSTYVATKDF
+212 EIVSTYVESRDF
-224 YKVHLLQEKILRDYQ
+224 YKVHNLQEKILRDYQ

-246 VNQDKIKAKQC
+246 VNQDKIKARQC
-257 FLSIPRQLSKENH
+257 FMSIPRQLSKGNH

-310 PLKAYVKAEQFRVYL
+310 PLKAYVKEDQFRVYL

-335 GYQMKVAILS
+335 GYQMKSAILS
-345 DALEGPAKGGIYE
+345 GSLEGPAKGGIYE
-358 SLVADILAKRGEELY
+358 SLIADMLAKRGEELY

-386 LLERDCKLV
+386 LLERNCRLV
-395 PIEVKARKGATR
+395 PVEVKAKKGATR

-413 KMEQIEKGYKLT
+413 KMEQIERGYKLT
-425 AQNTGVVDKKITL
+425 AQNTGVVGKKITL
-438 PLYMSTVI
+438 PLYMATVI

>member
-1 MRANKMKGV
+1 M
-10 NGEVL
+10 L
-15 RRKIYTQLLAWKN
+15 RRKIYDKLLAWKN
-28 SKAKK
+28 NKGKK

-57 YTSFIEINFIER
+57 YKNFIEINFIER
-69 PDLQDI
+69 PDMQAV
-75 FTGNL
+75 FSGNL
-80 NVDNMIQQ
+80 DVDNMVQQ
-88 IKLNLP
+88 IKLSMP
-94 GCEFIP
+94 GCQFIP
-100 GDTLLFFD
+100 GETLLFLD
-108 EIQDA
+108 EIQDV

-121 FWAQDGRFD
+121 FWTQDGRFD

-139 IDYKNEVSI
+139 MDYKNEVSI
-148 PVGYEQQLVM
+148 PVGYEQQLIM
-158 HTLDL
+158 RTLDF
-163 EEFLWALE
+163 EEFIWALGAE
-171 IDMQLQDLLLPYVD
+171 VNLKEMLAPYVD
-185 GTKRIP
+185 GAKRVP
-191 DATHN
+191 EAMHN
-196 ALSKYLQE
+196 SLNKYLQE

-212 EVVSTYVATKDF
+212 EVVDTYIATKDF
-224 YKVHLLQEKILRDYQ
+224 YQVHLLQEKILRDYQ

-246 VNQDKIKAKQC
+246 LNQDKIKVKQC

-284 KFISSL
+284 KFTSSL

-298 IDFAYNVNSLWF
+298 IDFAYNVNSPWF
-310 PLKAYVKAEQFRVYL
+310 PLKAHVKEDQFRVYL

-335 GYQMKVAILS
+335 GYQLKIALLS

-386 LLERDCKLV
+386 ILERDCKLV
-395 PIEVKARKGATR
+395 PVEVKARKGSTR

-413 KMEQIEKGYKLT
+413 KMDNIERGYKLT
-425 AQNTGVVDKKITL
+425 AQNTGVVEKKITL
-438 PLYMSTVI
+438 PLYMAAII

>member
-1 MRANKMKGV
+1 M
-10 NGEVL
+10 L
-15 RRKIYTQLLAWKN
+15 RRKIYDKLLAWKK
-28 SKAKK
+28 SAGKK

-57 YTSFIEINFIER
+57 YKNFIEINFIER
-69 PDLQDI
+69 PDMQAV
-75 FTGNL
+75 FSGNL
-80 NVDNMIQQ
+80 DVDNMVQQ
-88 IKLNLP
+88 IKLSMP
-94 GCEFIP
+94 GCQFIP
-100 GDTLLFFD
+100 GETLLFLD

-121 FWAQDGRFD
+121 FWTQDGRFD

-148 PVGYEQQLVM
+148 PVGYEQQLIM
-158 HTLDL
+158 RTLDF
-163 EEFLWALE
+163 EEFIWALGAE
-171 IDMQLQDLLLPYVD
+171 VNLKEMLAPYVD
-185 GTKRIP
+185 GAKRVP
-191 DATHN
+191 EAMHN
-196 ALSKYLQE
+196 SLNKYLQE

-212 EVVSTYVATKDF
+212 EVVDTYIATKDF
-224 YKVHLLQEKILRDYQ
+224 YQVHLLQEKILRDYQ

-246 VNQDKIKAKQC
+246 LNQDKIKAKQC

-284 KFISSL
+284 KFTSSL

-298 IDFAYNVNSLWF
+298 IDFAYNVNSPWF
-310 PLKAYVKAEQFRVYL
+310 PLKAYVKEDQFRVYL

-335 GYQMKVAILS
+335 GYQLKIALLS

-386 LLERDCKLV
+386 ILERDCKLV
-395 PIEVKARKGATR
+395 PVEVKARKGSTR

-413 KMEQIEKGYKLT
+413 KMDNIERGYKLT
-425 AQNTGVVDKKITL
+425 AQNTGVVEKKITL
-438 PLYMSTVI
+438 PLYMAAII

>member
-1 MRANKMKGV
+1 M
-10 NGEVL
+10 L
-15 RRKIYTQLLAWKN
+15 RRKIYDKLLAWKN
-28 SKAKK
+28 NKGKK

-57 YTSFIEINFIER
+57 YKNFIEISFIER
-69 PDLQDI
+69 PDMQAV
-75 FTGNL
+75 FSGNL
-80 NVDNMIQQ
+80 DVDNMVQQ
-88 IKLNLP
+88 IKLSMP
-94 GCEFIP
+94 GCQFIP
-100 GDTLLFFD
+100 GETLLFLD
-108 EIQDA
+108 EIQDV

-121 FWAQDGRFD
+121 FWTQDGRFD

-139 IDYKNEVSI
+139 MDYKNEVSI
-148 PVGYEQQLVM
+148 PVGYEQQLIM
-158 HTLDL
+158 RTLDF
-163 EEFLWALE
+163 EEFIWALGAE
-171 IDMQLQDLLLPYVD
+171 VNLKEMLAPYVD
-185 GTKRIP
+185 GAKRVP
-191 DATHN
+191 EAMHN
-196 ALSKYLQE
+196 SLNKYLQE

-212 EVVSTYVATKDF
+212 EVVDTYIATKDF
-224 YKVHLLQEKILRDYQ
+224 YQVHLLQEKILRDYQ

-246 VNQDKIKAKQC
+246 LNQDKIKAKQC

-284 KFISSL
+284 KFTSSL

-298 IDFAYNVNSLWF
+298 IDFAYNVNSPWF
-310 PLKAYVKAEQFRVYL
+310 PLKAHVKEDQFRVYL

-335 GYQMKVAILS
+335 GYQLKIALLS

-386 LLERDCKLV
+386 ILERDCKLV
-395 PIEVKARKGATR
+395 PVEVKARKGSTR

-413 KMEQIEKGYKLT
+413 KMDNIERGYKLT
-425 AQNTGVVDKKITL
+425 AQNTGVVEKKITL
-438 PLYMSTVI
+438 PLYMAAII

>member
-1 MRANKMKGV
+1 M
-10 NGEVL
+10 L
-15 RRKIYTQLLAWKN
+15 PRKIYDKLLAWKN
-28 SKAKK
+28 SAGKK
-33 DAILLR
+33 DAVLLR

-57 YTSFIEINFIER
+57 YKNFIEINFIER
-69 PDLQDI
+69 PDMQAV
-75 FTGNL
+75 FSGNL
-80 NVDNMIQQ
+80 DVDSMVQQ
-88 IKLNLP
+88 IKLSMP
-94 GCEFIP
+94 GCQFIP
-100 GDTLLFFD
+100 GETLLFLD

-121 FWAQDGRFD
+121 FWIQDGRFD

-148 PVGYEQQLVM
+148 PVGYEQQLIM
-158 HTLDL
+158 RTLDF
-163 EEFLWALE
+163 EEFLWALGVE
-171 IDMQLQDLLLPYVD
+171 VNLKEMLAPYIDGV
-185 GTKRIP
+185 KRVP
-191 DATHN
+191 EAMHN
-196 ALSKYLQE
+196 SLNKYLQE

-212 EVVSTYVATKDF
+212 EVVDTYIATKDF
-224 YKVHLLQEKILRDYQ
+224 YQVHLLQEKILRDYQ

-246 VNQDKIKAKQC
+246 LNQDKIKAKQC

-284 KFISSL
+284 KFTSSL

-298 IDFAYNVNSLWF
+298 IDFAYNVNSPWF
-310 PLKAYVKAEQFRVYL
+310 PLKAYVKEDQFRVYF

-335 GYQMKVAILS
+335 GYQLKIALLS
-345 DALEGPAKGGIYE
+345 DALEGPVKGGIYE

-386 LLERDCKLV
+386 ILERDCKLV
-395 PIEVKARKGATR
+395 PVEVKARKGSTR

-413 KMEQIEKGYKLT
+413 KMDNIERGYKLT
-425 AQNTGVVDKKITL
+425 AQNTGVVEKKITL
-438 PLYMSTVI
+438 PLYMAAII

>member
-1 MRANKMKGV
+1 M
-10 NGEVL
+10 L
-15 RRKIYTQLLAWKN
+15 RRKIYDKLLAWKN
-28 SKAKK
+28 NKGKK

-57 YTSFIEINFIER
+57 YKNFIEINFIER
-69 PDLQDI
+69 PDMQAV
-75 FTGNL
+75 FSGNL
-80 NVDNMIQQ
+80 DVDNMVQQ
-88 IKLNLP
+88 IKLSMP
-94 GCEFIP
+94 GCQFIP
-100 GDTLLFFD
+100 GETLLFLD

-121 FWAQDGRFD
+121 FWTQDGRFD

-139 IDYKNEVSI
+139 MDYKNEVSI
-148 PVGYEQQLVM
+148 PVGYEQQLIM
-158 HTLDL
+158 RTLDF
-163 EEFLWALE
+163 EEFIWALGAE
-171 IDMQLQDLLLPYVD
+171 VNLKEMLAPYVD
-185 GTKRIP
+185 GAKRVP
-191 DATHN
+191 EAMHN
-196 ALSKYLQE
+196 SLNKYLQE

-212 EVVSTYVATKDF
+212 EVVDTYIATKDF
-224 YKVHLLQEKILRDYQ
+224 YQVHLLQEKILRDYQ

-246 VNQDKIKAKQC
+246 LNQDKIKAKQC

-284 KFISSL
+284 KFTSSL

-298 IDFAYNVNSLWF
+298 IDFAYNVNSPWF
-310 PLKAYVKAEQFRVYL
+310 PLKAHVKEDQFRVYL

-335 GYQMKVAILS
+335 GYQLKIALLS

-386 LLERDCKLV
+386 ILERECKLV
-395 PIEVKARKGATR
+395 PVEVKARKGSTR

-413 KMEQIEKGYKLT
+413 KMDNIERGYKLT
-425 AQNTGVVDKKITL
+425 AQNTGVVEKKITL
-438 PLYMSTVI
+438 PLYMAAII

>member
-1 MRANKMKGV
+1 M
-10 NGEVL
+10 L
-15 RRKIYTQLLAWKN
+15 RRKIYDKLLAWKK
-28 SKAKK
+28 SAGKK

-57 YTSFIEINFIER
+57 YKNFIEINFIER
-69 PDLQDI
+69 PDMQAV
-75 FTGNL
+75 FSGNL
-80 NVDNMIQQ
+80 DVDNMVQQ
-88 IKLNLP
+88 IKLSMP
-94 GCEFIP
+94 GCQFIP
-100 GDTLLFFD
+100 GETLLFLD

-121 FWAQDGRFD
+121 FWTQDGRFD

-148 PVGYEQQLVM
+148 PVGYEQQLIM
-158 HTLDL
+158 RTLDF
-163 EEFLWALE
+163 EEFLWALGVE
-171 IDMQLQDLLLPYVD
+171 VNLKEMLAPYVD
-185 GTKRIP
+185 GTKRVP
-191 DATHN
+191 EAMHN
-196 ALSKYLQE
+196 SLNKYLQE
-204 YMVVGGLP
+204 YIVVGGLP
-212 EVVSTYVATKDF
+212 EVVDTYIATKDF
-224 YKVHLLQEKILRDYQ
+224 YQVHLLQEKILRDYQ

-246 VNQDKIKAKQC
+246 LNQDKIKAKQC

-284 KFISSL
+284 KFTSSL

-298 IDFAYNVNSLWF
+298 IDFAYNVNSPWF
-310 PLKAYVKAEQFRVYL
+310 PLKAYVKEDQFRVYL

-335 GYQMKVAILS
+335 GYQLKIALLS

-358 SLVADILAKRGEELY
+358 SLVTDILAKRGEELY

-386 LLERDCKLV
+386 ILERNCKLV
-395 PIEVKARKGATR
+395 PVEVKARKGSTR

-413 KMEQIEKGYKLT
+413 KMDNIERGYKLT
-425 AQNTGVVDKKITL
+425 AQNTGVVEKKITL
-438 PLYMSTVI
+438 PLYMAAII

>member
-1 MRANKMKGV
+1 M
-10 NGEVL
+10 L
-15 RRKIYTQLLAWKN
+15 RRKIYDKLLAWKN
-28 SKAKK
+28 SAGKK
-33 DAILLR
+33 DAVLLR

-57 YTSFIEINFIER
+57 YKNFIEINFIER
-69 PDLQDI
+69 PDMQAV
-75 FTGNL
+75 FSGNL
-80 NVDNMIQQ
+80 DVDSMVQQ
-88 IKLNLP
+88 IKLSMP
-94 GCEFIP
+94 GCQFIP
-100 GDTLLFFD
+100 GETLLFLD

-121 FWAQDGRFD
+121 FWTQDGRFD

-148 PVGYEQQLVM
+148 PVGFEQQLIM
-158 HTLDL
+158 RTLDF
-163 EEFLWALE
+163 EEFLLALGVE
-171 IDMQLQDLLLPYVD
+171 VNLKEMLAPYVD
-185 GTKRIP
+185 GAKRVP
-191 DATHN
+191 EAMHN
-196 ALSKYLQE
+196 SLNKYLQE

-212 EVVSTYVATKDF
+212 EVVDTYIATKDF
-224 YKVHLLQEKILRDYQ
+224 YQVHLLQEKILRDYQ

-246 VNQDKIKAKQC
+246 LNQDKIKAKQC

-284 KFISSL
+284 KFTSSL

-298 IDFAYNVNSLWF
+298 IDFAYNVNSPWF
-310 PLKAYVKAEQFRVYL
+310 PLKAYVKEDQFRVYL

-335 GYQMKVAILS
+335 GYQLKIALLS

-386 LLERDCKLV
+386 ILERDCKLV
-395 PIEVKARKGATR
+395 PVEVKARKGSTR

-413 KMEQIEKGYKLT
+413 KMDNIERGYKLT
-425 AQNTGVVDKKITL
+425 AQNTGVVEKKITL
-438 PLYMSTVI
+438 PLYMAAII